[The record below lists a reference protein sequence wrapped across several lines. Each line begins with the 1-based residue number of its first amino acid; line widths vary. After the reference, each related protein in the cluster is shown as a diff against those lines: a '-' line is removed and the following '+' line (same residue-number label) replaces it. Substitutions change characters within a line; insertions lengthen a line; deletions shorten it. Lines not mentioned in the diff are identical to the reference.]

1 MSTLSDLLDQ
11 LQAVQEVDE
20 ALRRAHQKADASGR
34 KHYRPKPDEG
44 TPPAR
49 YDFNSWVQAVIS
61 AKIVEEVP
69 RALTAAVKADNLGGA
84 EAALM
89 VLRLV
94 GSSADPLE
102 GCMSLLASAIL
113 HRCSLPMIEL
123 VVANAHTHL
132 SGISS
137 DAWPALQACQRDAW
151 REAVEGMLR
160 KASEHGEHAYWP
172 WSAPRGGPGFLP
184 PPQSPIR
191 RTT

>member
-1 MSTLSDLLDQ
+1 MSILSDLLNQ

-20 ALRRAHQKADASGR
+20 ALRRTHQKADASGR
-34 KHYRPKPDEG
+34 KHYRPKADEG

-69 RALTAAVKADNLGGA
+69 RALTAAVKADNLG
-84 EAALM
+84 EVETALM

-102 GCMSLLASAIL
+102 GCMSLLAFAIL

-123 VVANAHTHL
+123 VVTNARTHR

-160 KASEHGEHAYWP
+160 KASEYGEHA
-172 WSAPRGGPGFLP
+172 
-184 PPQSPIR
+184 
-191 RTT
+191 